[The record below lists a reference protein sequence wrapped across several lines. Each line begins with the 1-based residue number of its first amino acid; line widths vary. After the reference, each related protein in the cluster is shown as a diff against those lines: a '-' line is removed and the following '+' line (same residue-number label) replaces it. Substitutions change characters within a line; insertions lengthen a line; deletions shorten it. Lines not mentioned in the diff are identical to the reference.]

1 MNHTRWPW
9 LTSASLYSFVT
20 AIKRRCLIW
29 PSPAAILRA
38 IWVGGDQL
46 AITVNDVAEI
56 VERLAWLHR
65 DKLRQSIAE
74 NRAKAQARQTRW
86 PTLLA

>member
-1 MNHTRWPW
+1 M
-9 LTSASLYSFVT
+9 
-20 AIKRRCLIW
+20 
-29 PSPAAILRA
+29 
-38 IWVGGDQL
+38 
-46 AITVNDVAEI
+46 NDVAEI